1 MERLLLEWRGVLEYP
16 APFRGSPTIINA
28 HAMANYQLSPRWALG
43 LSYQFVNLDLD
54 VEKDNLTQVYDIDFS
69 GAMVYARF
77 SF

>member
-1 MERLLLEWRGVLEYP
+1 MGYFGLDYSDFSGQM
-16 APFRGSPTIINA
+16 TNA

-54 VEKDNLTQVYDIDFS
+54 VEKDNYTQVYDIDFS
-69 GAMVYARF
+69 GALVYARF